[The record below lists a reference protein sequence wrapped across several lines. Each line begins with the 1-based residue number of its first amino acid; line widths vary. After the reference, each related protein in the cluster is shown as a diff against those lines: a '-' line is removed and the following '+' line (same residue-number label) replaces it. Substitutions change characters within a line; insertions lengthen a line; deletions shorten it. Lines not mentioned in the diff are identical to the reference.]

1 MDNDIKIQPVRDQ
14 EISFLPVENMISG
27 IKPDLETVNMS
38 KELKESGDDDIFNRT
53 GKSFDSTYLSTL
65 FDLMNDK
72 ANKVFFNKF
81 IKRLRE
87 KLEGQII
94 VDLGAGNTN
103 FGYSLSLLL
112 GVSKYIAVE
121 KFEDTAKKLNE
132 ELKKF
137 NIKDGKISLENLSV
151 YDSRKNM
158 VEQDMFPINELIPVS
173 IVQDK
178 ILHFLKRLP
187 DNSVSVLTSGINY
200 GLIDNTEYRDAIALE
215 IERVLDPKGLYISK
229 SSDIKTNS
237 LFLIPDLSND
247 QFSIKVFNK

>member
-1 MDNDIKIQPVRDQ
+1 MDQNIKTALVRDQ
-14 EISFLPVENMISG
+14 EISFQPVENLILD
-27 IKPDLETVNMS
+27 IKPDLETINLS
-38 KELKESGDDDIFNRT
+38 KELKETGDDDKFNRT
-53 GKSFDSTYLSTL
+53 GNSFDHTYLSTL

-72 ANKVFFNKF
+72 FNQVFFNQFTKG
-81 IKRLRE
+81 LRE
-87 KLEGQII
+87 RLVGQTI

-112 GVSKYIAVE
+112 GAAKYVAVE
-121 KFEDTAKKLNE
+121 KFEDTTKKLHE

-137 NIKDGKISLENLSV
+137 KIKDGKISLENLGL
-151 YDSRKNM
+151 YDGRKNI
-158 VEQDMFPINELIPVS
+158 VEQEMFPVSGLISVS

-187 DNSVSVLTSGINY
+187 DNSVSILTSGINY

-229 SSDIKTNS
+229 SSDIKTNNLS
-237 LFLIPDLSND
+237 LIPDLSND
-247 QFSIKVFNK
+247 KFDIKIFSK